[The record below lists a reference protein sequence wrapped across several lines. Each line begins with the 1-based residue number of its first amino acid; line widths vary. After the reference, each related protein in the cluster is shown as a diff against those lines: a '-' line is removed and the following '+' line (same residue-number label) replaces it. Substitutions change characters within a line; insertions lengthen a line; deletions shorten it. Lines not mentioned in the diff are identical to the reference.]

1 MVEAAHSELSRIEEY
16 LHRLLT
22 TKARWHGGNKILHVG
37 LSLLFIVSVPLIEL
51 EKALF
56 KLKG

>member
-1 MVEAAHSELSRIEEY
+1 MSRIEEY